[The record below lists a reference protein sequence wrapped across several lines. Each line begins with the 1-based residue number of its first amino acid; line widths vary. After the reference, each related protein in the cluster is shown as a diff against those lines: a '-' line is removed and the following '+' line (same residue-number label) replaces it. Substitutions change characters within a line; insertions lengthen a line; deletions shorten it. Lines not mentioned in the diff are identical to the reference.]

1 MASNHVMSTKA
12 PTAEP
17 EITYSPALKHAKPK
31 VRSVYCQG
39 KKKKKIK
46 TFEQKQIVVHGKGS

>member
-39 KKKKKIK
+39 KKKKIK
-46 TFEQKQIVVHGKGS
+46 SKHSNTNK

>member
-39 KKKKKIK
+39 KKKKKNQNIRTK
-46 TFEQKQIVVHGKGS
+46 TNSCAW